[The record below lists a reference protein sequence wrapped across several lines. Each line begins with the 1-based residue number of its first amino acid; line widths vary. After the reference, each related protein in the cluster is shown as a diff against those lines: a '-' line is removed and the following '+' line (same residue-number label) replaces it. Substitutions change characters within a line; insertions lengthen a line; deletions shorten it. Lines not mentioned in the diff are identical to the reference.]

1 MSAGH
6 SPLASADRSPL
17 VPTAAAFVGGGDWYR
32 STVLRDASEVC
43 HAARRSRYGHPEGDH
58 GDRRAAAARQLRHQR
73 SRGRPRLRCPHAGR
87 TLGPAID
94 RGRRGCSWTTS
105 LGRRADRLAR
115 QGVPRRRDAA
125 ARRCRGGV
133 ERLPAPG
140 PPSDRRTAR
149 CKCGRAC
156 RCGCECRTLPRPSPT
171 RTRRSSPTVARNS
184 GISRRSS
191 GAREAAAPVRPSPLA
206 TDPRW
211 HRTPRFPPCPGPEL
225 QPVCPW
231 QRMVRS

>member
-1 MSAGH
+1 MSRR
-6 SPLASADRSPL
+6 PTVTIWASR
-17 VPTAAAFVGGGDWYR
+17 
-32 STVLRDASEVC
+32 
-43 HAARRSRYGHPEGDH
+43 RRSRRSTCSGCSTAATSAIP
-58 GDRRAAAARQLRHQR
+58 RASATTL
-73 SRGRPRLRCPHAGR
+73 SSCWSHAW
-87 TLGPAID
+87 PAID

-231 QRMVRS
+231 QRMVCS